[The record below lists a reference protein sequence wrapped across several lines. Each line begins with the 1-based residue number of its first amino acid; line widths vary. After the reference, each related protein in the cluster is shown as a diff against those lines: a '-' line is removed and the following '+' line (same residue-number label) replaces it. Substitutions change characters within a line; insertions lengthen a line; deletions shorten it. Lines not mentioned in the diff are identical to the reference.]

1 MKYFVLSVILLMFNG
16 LARADAVADECGMT
30 SCTGHLIRDGH
41 TGVFRMDGGS
51 PTNGGGKSRSK
62 KIDKK
67 DEPPLKLDPIV
78 ATAVDPCQR
87 TKNPVVVGTGEK
99 FKEEQD
105 FYTAGPYGLDLKRTY
120 RSGQPAGGIFGA

>member
-87 TKNPVVVGTGEK
+87 KKILWLLEPARSSRKNKTSTLRARTG
-99 FKEEQD
+99 
-105 FYTAGPYGLDLKRTY
+105 L
-120 RSGQPAGGIFGA
+120 I